1 MIRILESGV
10 IFVVIRH
17 SHRTLKFMW
26 FDLTSLRYDG
36 KKISLSKDGV
46 QIVVKRKLLKLKTLI
61 HQNFTLTREF

>member
-26 FDLTSLRYDG
+26 FDLTSLHYDG